1 MYILHRRDLRRC
13 SGFMMNKPL
22 SRCSKAS
29 GESGSTSAP
38 QRPLPALASSC
49 TSPSSTARSSNSTL
63 PKWVSGKGF
72 GKEQPGGNSGKD
84 HYLFT
89 CTFKVLWKSTP
100 QKYWKYWPGFNI
112 PHIQI
117 WFSMH
122 LKNYIV
128 TQNWLSPISRERTCD
143 VQHQG
148 VGGGSFESCG
158 LQGGASGLSKLI
170 VIRGML
176 GCHVKKHGDEC
187 QIPRFS
193 TRTLHCS
200 HYQCHSLQTPSKK

>member
-1 MYILHRRDLRRC
+1 MTLPVIKHLHIHLLPPLHFFFSMYILHRRDLRRC

-49 TSPSSTARSSNSTL
+49 TSPSSMERSSNSTL

-100 QKYWKYWPGFNI
+100 QKELDKELKVLTWPQYS
-112 PHIQI
+112 PHP
-117 WFSMH
+117 
-122 LKNYIV
+122 N
-128 TQNWLSPISRERTCD
+128 
-143 VQHQG
+143 
-148 VGGGSFESCG
+148 
-158 LQGGASGLSKLI
+158 LI
-170 VIRGML
+170 
-176 GCHVKKHGDEC
+176 
-187 QIPRFS
+187 
-193 TRTLHCS
+193 
-200 HYQCHSLQTPSKK
+200 